1 MVTRLATQAGV
12 PPEKL
17 YFNISRVGNTS
28 AASIPIAISDAVK
41 EGLIG
46 KPARILA
53 PGFGAGAVAGYAI
66 MRVDPRVIAPQPPLR
81 AHPHHPPA

>member
-1 MVTRLATQAGV
+1 MRRRPV

-28 AASIPIAISDAVK
+28 AASISIADAVR

-46 KPARILA
+46 KLSRVLA

-66 MRVDPRVIAPQPPLR
+66 MRVDPRVIAPQPAVRDGRCDHPR
-81 AHPHHPPA
+81 ALA